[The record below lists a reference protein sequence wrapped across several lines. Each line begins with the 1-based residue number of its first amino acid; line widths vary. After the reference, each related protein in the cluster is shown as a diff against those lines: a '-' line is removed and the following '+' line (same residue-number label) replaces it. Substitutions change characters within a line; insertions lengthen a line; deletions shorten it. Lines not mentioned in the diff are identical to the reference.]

1 MAKENPYGDIEVQIR
16 EQLEKLRECNLQ
28 ESILASTIRFL
39 DERETR
45 LEKEMVKL
53 DKSVA
58 LADVESLLN
67 KLPKN
72 YFAFPELKEI
82 YLNLR

>member
-16 EQLEKLRECNLQ
+16 EQLEKLRKCNLQ
-28 ESILASTIRFL
+28 ESILASTVRSL
-39 DERETR
+39 DEREER
-45 LEKEMVKL
+45 LEKDMVKL

-72 YFAFPELKEI
+72 YFASAELIQE
-82 YLNLR
+82 YNNLK